1 MERKSCPDIK
11 IKVLVRAYNDE
22 PVPLFLYRLD
32 NKRAYVGSGRSEAVI
47 GLPLEQVFL
56 FDMHRFSTLRKAFES
71 GDRKNL
77 ESMYSQL
84 AVNSTCNRYQDVLE
98 SLHDKENITDSGSAA
113 NSSEQRKIRP

>member
-1 MERKSCPDIK
+1 MELKSCPEVK

-22 PVPLFLYRLD
+22 PVPLFLYRID

-56 FDMHRFSTLRKAFES
+56 FDPHRFSTLRKAFES

-77 ESMYSQL
+77 ESTYSQL
-84 AVNSTCNRYQDVLE
+84 AVNSACNRYQDVLE
-98 SLHDKENITDSGSAA
+98 SLHGKENITDSGSAA
-113 NSSEQRKIRP
+113 NSSE